1 MGELVPARASRAAG
15 PRRRAVT
22 ATAVRGLSRF
32 AEARGVPSGRA
43 SSTRGTYRSAPYR
56 LAEAAHGP
64 AGQRATPF
72 AGARAPAPYAPAER
86 AELAAVAAAQRDPAR
101 RASAL
106 AMVVFGIGAGL
117 RPGELVALRGGDVA
131 RHGRQVLVH
140 ITGPAARVVPVTSCY
155 AGRAAELARRAGS
168 GHVFRPG
175 PADRSYKNFV
185 TNFARGLAADP
196 AAPQLTAGR
205 ARATFICGHLAA
217 GTPVPVLLA
226 VTGIAEAGSLARYA
240 RHLARRQLPQGRP
253 AGPLARGAHAMS
265 GTGLTLPAA
274 SGGVSDQTA
283 AFAAELIDRSGKAP
297 VIEAALAH
305 RTGRPRPLPARAVL
319 TALLCLAL
327 DDRPLFLTDAT
338 RLLFCQPSPASR
350 GLLGVPGTA
359 TTERAFQAAY
369 RRVRYCFGAIRPV
382 MDPSALPKNRRLT
395 QDDLKARTRPMTP
408 AQAEAARG
416 RLEAF
421 INSLLEASISI
432 LTSEERA
439 AYDGCT
445 GLDATP
451 GPAVLP
457 RPVQARRPVRQ
468 RPRRRLARPRRRP
481 PRTRRQQRK
490 AAAQDRLGAGSH
502 HRHHGP
508 PARRTARAP
517 RSRHRPGAGPA
528 RRRPRRHRHP
538 GPGLRRRPRAQARL
552 ARLRPCLHR
561 CATRAIPAA
570 RARPGLPAGHGLPDR
585 PARHPGQHRR
595 RHPGRGHLVLPRP
608 ARAAHHRD
616 RPPARPRHHPRAV
629 RPADHRPRPYQL
641 KRKDGPDA
649 DGYQR
654 LSCPA
659 ACTHPGLICPLREA
673 SLSPRDGRAKVLQP
687 PPQPPRLCRQTAI
700 TIAPDIGARYRQD
713 LPYGSP
719 AWHARHATLRNTI
732 EGLNGYAKDPAREA
746 LAQPARRRV
755 RGIAAQSIFTA
766 LLLTAANIRK
776 IRAWRALT
784 ARDKTRIT
792 RRARRRRTSLR
803 DHLPDG

>member
-1 MGELVPARASRAAG
+1 
-15 PRRRAVT
+15 
-22 ATAVRGLSRF
+22 
-32 AEARGVPSGRA
+32 
-43 SSTRGTYRSAPYR
+43 
-56 LAEAAHGP
+56 
-64 AGQRATPF
+64 
-72 AGARAPAPYAPAER
+72 
-86 AELAAVAAAQRDPAR
+86 
-101 RASAL
+101 
-106 AMVVFGIGAGL
+106 
-117 RPGELVALRGGDVA
+117 
-131 RHGRQVLVH
+131 
-140 ITGPAARVVPVTSCY
+140 
-155 AGRAAELARRAGS
+155 
-168 GHVFRPG
+168 
-175 PADRSYKNFV
+175 
-185 TNFARGLAADP
+185 
-196 AAPQLTAGR
+196 
-205 ARATFICGHLAA
+205 
-217 GTPVPVLLA
+217 
-226 VTGIAEAGSLARYA
+226 
-240 RHLARRQLPQGRP
+240 
-253 AGPLARGAHAMS
+253 MS

-338 RLLFCQPSPASR
+338 RLLFCQLSPASR

-395 QDDLKARTRPMTP
+395 QDDFKARTRPMTP

-451 GPAVLP
+451 VPLFSRGPSKRAGLCASDPDGGWHVREGDHREREDNKGKPLRKIAWALEATIATTA
-457 RPVQARRPVRQ
+457 RPPGAP
-468 RPRRRLARPRRRP
+468 PAHPDLAIGLALARPGEDP
-481 PRTRRQQRK
+481 GGTGTRVLAS
-490 AAAQDRLGAGSH
+490 AAARGHKPGWLGYDRACTAALPG
-502 HRHHGP
+502 RFQL
-508 PARRTARAP
+508 PARALGYRPVMDYRIDQLGIQASTGGAILVEGTWYCPALPGPLITATARLRGHAITRELYDQQITARA
-517 RSRHRPGAGPA
+517 A
-528 RRRPRRHRHP
+528 
-538 GPGLRRRPRAQARL
+538 
-552 ARLRPCLHR
+552 
-561 CATRAIPAA
+561 
-570 RARPGLPAGHGLPDR
+570 
-585 PARHPGQHRR
+585 
-595 RHPGRGHLVLPRP
+595 
-608 ARAAHHRD
+608 
-616 RPPARPRHHPRAV
+616 
-629 RPADHRPRPYQL
+629 YQL